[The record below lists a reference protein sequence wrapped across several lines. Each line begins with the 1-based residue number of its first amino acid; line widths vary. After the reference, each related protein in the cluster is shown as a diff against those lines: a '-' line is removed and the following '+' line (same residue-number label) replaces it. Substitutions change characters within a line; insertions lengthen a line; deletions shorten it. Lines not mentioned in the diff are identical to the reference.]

1 MTSSRVR
8 IAADSVCDLPEEIV
22 AALGIRI
29 IPTYVNIG
37 RESIPDDGVSLDREQ
52 FYRQLST
59 MKTQPTTAAPS
70 PGDAETFFRSIID
83 DRAQHIVSIH
93 VPEKLSGTLNAMR
106 LGAEALGAEALGA
119 DKVTLVDS
127 GQLTL
132 GIGFQ
137 VWAAAELAAQD
148 AELGSILN
156 VIERVRRHSRV
167 YAIIDTMEYLRR
179 SGRVNALV
187 ASLGGLLRIKPIVS
201 VGDGEV
207 SSIARLRT
215 WKRAEHRLREL
226 TLAQAPLDRL
236 AVLHIANRAGA
247 EKFLDSIRDI
257 APSDT
262 LVIETTPT
270 LGTHIGPGSIGV
282 ATLNKDWRR

>member
-1 MTSSRVR
+1 MTSSHIR
-8 IAADSVCDLPEEIV
+8 IAADSVCDLPAHLV
-22 AALGIRI
+22 DSLNVHI

-37 RESIPDDGVSLDREQ
+37 SESIPDDGISLDRER
-52 FYRQLST
+52 FFRELPSMRT
-59 MKTQPTTAAPS
+59 LPTTAAPS
-70 PGDAETFFRSIID
+70 PGDAEAFYRGILD
-83 DRAQHIVSIH
+83 DGAEHIVSIH

-106 LGAEALGAEALGA
+106 LGAEAVGE
-119 DKVTLVDS
+119 DRVTLVDS
-127 GQLTL
+127 LQLTF

-137 VWAAAELAAQD
+137 VWAAAELAAKGAALD
-148 AELGSILN
+148 AILDA
-156 VIERVRRHSRV
+156 IERVRQHTRV

-187 ASLGGLLRIKPIVS
+187 ASIGGLLKIKPIVR
-201 VGDGEV
+201 VDDGEV

-215 WKRAEHRLREL
+215 WSRAEQRLHSL
-226 TLAQAPLDRL
+226 TRDQMPLERL
-236 AVLHIANRAGA
+236 AVLHIANSAGA
-247 EKFLDSIRDI
+247 EKFLQGIRDI

-282 ATLNKDWRR
+282 ATLTADWRQ